1 MKVIALFVVALLS
14 GCATQGTNTFNYS
27 KGDRTPVTNEVTVN
41 APYSRVWDMLVRDL
55 AKSFYVINNID
66 KESRII
72 NVSFTSTEA
81 AEFVDC
87 GRTSRTYTEGPNVE
101 RFDYEVASRSTYKVA
116 ATRQEHL
123 SMTNYAVMSRDPT
136 LEGRSNIY
144 VAPSATDSSKTT
156 VSVNTRYVMTMKTKG
171 DAYAKHISG
180 AIHSRGRVPEDSSVI
195 TFNTN
200 TVATREEPNSPAMV
214 CFAKGKLESDVL
226 SIVKGL

>member
-1 MKVIALFVVALLS
+1 MKVIALFAAALLS

-41 APYSRVWDMLVRDL
+41 APYNRVWDVLVRDL

-87 GRTSRTYTEGPNVE
+87 GRTSRTYAEGSAVE
-101 RFDYEVASRSTYKVA
+101 RYDYEVASRSTYKVA
-116 ATRQEHL
+116 AGRQEHP

-144 VAPSATDSSKTT
+144 VAPLASDPSKTT
-156 VSVNTRYVMTMKTKG
+156 VSVNTRYVITLKIKG
-171 DAYAKHISG
+171 DAYAKHVSG
-180 AIHSRGRVPEDSSVI
+180 AIHPRGRVPEDSSVL

-200 TVATREEPNSPAMV
+200 TVATREQSGFPSIV
-214 CFAKGKLESDVL
+214 CFAKGKLEADVL